1 MATAIQLLRSKVAKL
16 RPAPGTLS
24 EGMPMVNIAAD
35 EPGLFF
41 AATDGS
47 LVKIG
52 PAFVGSMAPNNAP
65 AGFGGNTIG
74 EIWMDVSDTEKP
86 VLKVWD
92 GSEWLEVSG
101 SATNSTIPPSNPD
114 EGDFWFDLNTNELK
128 FWDGSAWVAII
139 TGAAGLDTEVQF
151 NDNGSFA
158 GSDGMTYNK
167 TTKTLTVSNIA
178 INTLDPL
185 P

>member
-1 MATAIQLLRSKVAKL
+1 MATAIQLLRSKVARL
-16 RPAPGTLS
+16 RPNPGTLS

-41 AATDGS
+41 RATDGS

-52 PAFVGSMAPNNAP
+52 PAAVGSFAPNNAP

-74 EIWMDVSDTEKP
+74 EIWMDTSDAEKP

-92 GSEWLEVSG
+92 GTEWLEVSG
-101 SATNSTIPPSNPD
+101 SATNSTIPPTSPD
-114 EGDFWFDLNTNELK
+114 EGDFWFDLNSNNLT
-128 FWDGSAWVAII
+128 FWTGSEWVSV
-139 TGAAGLDTEVQF
+139 GPAGSDTEIQF
-151 NDNGSFA
+151 NDGGQF
-158 GSDGMTYNK
+158 GTDSDFSYDKATQ
-167 TTKTLTVSNIA
+167 TLSVPNINLPA
-178 INTLDPL
+178 LDPL

>member
-1 MATAIQLLRSKVAKL
+1 MATAIQLLRSKVARL
-16 RPAPGTLS
+16 RPDPGTLS

-41 AATDGS
+41 RATDGS

-52 PAFVGSMAPNNAP
+52 PATVSSFAPNNAP

-74 EIWMDVSDTEKP
+74 EIWMDVSDAEKP
-86 VLKVWD
+86 ILKVWS

-101 SATNSTIPPSNPD
+101 SATNSTVPPSSPD
-114 EGDFWFDLNTNELK
+114 EGDFWFDLNTNNLN
-128 FWDGSAWVAII
+128 FWDGSAWVSIVVGPA
-139 TGAAGLDTEVQF
+139 GADTEVQF
-151 NDNGSFA
+151 NDGGEFA
-158 GSDGMTYNK
+158 GSSGMTYNK
-167 TTKTLTVSNIA
+167 TTETLTVSNLNVNA
-178 INTLDPL
+178 LNPL

>member
-16 RPAPGTLS
+16 RPNPGTLS

-41 AATDGS
+41 RATDGS

-52 PAFVGSMAPNNAP
+52 PAFVSSFAPNTAP

-74 EIWMDVSDTEKP
+74 ELWLDVSDIDSP
-86 VLKVWD
+86 VLKIWSGAQWVSINSFIATGND
-92 GSEWLEVSG
+92 SEIYFNNSGELSSDPAFTFDPGTETLLVEKLE
-101 SATNSTIPPSNPD
+101 ANSI
-114 EGDFWFDLNTNELK
+114 L
-128 FWDGSAWVAII
+128 
-139 TGAAGLDTEVQF
+139 
-151 NDNGSFA
+151 
-158 GSDGMTYNK
+158 
-167 TTKTLTVSNIA
+167 
-178 INTLDPL
+178 INTLDDL

>member
-16 RPAPGTLS
+16 RPNPGTLS

-41 AATDGS
+41 RATDGS

-52 PAFVGSMAPNNAP
+52 PAFVSSFAPNTAP

-74 EIWMDVSDTEKP
+74 EFWLDVSDIDNP
-86 VLKVWD
+86 ALKCWD
-92 GSEWLEVSG
+92 GTQWISINSFVVEGEEGGMLFNNGGELGTST
-101 SATNSTIPPSNPD
+101 SLLYNSTSETLIVNNLEASN
-114 EGDFWFDLNTNELK
+114 F
-128 FWDGSAWVAII
+128 S
-139 TGAAGLDTEVQF
+139 
-151 NDNGSFA
+151 
-158 GSDGMTYNK
+158 
-167 TTKTLTVSNIA
+167 
-178 INTLDPL
+178 INTLNDL